1 MSNISENRINVVIT
15 PADITIIN
23 TSVASILSK
32 IPANTTLTDSQ
43 RGSYNAIDVTNKVF
57 AEDCL
62 MEAQTNGAGI
72 LNSYINLSFLQNDL
86 TVFEQLDQMESATLN
101 ILQRIKDAKRIAG
114 HEAYGV
120 ANSIYKA
127 FRSANEDGI
136 ANAKA
141 PYDRLKARYDAQ
153 TNVNNNA
160 GRPAD
165 TEV

>member
-1 MSNISENRINVVIT
+1 MSNISENKINVVIT
-15 PADITIIN
+15 PADITTIN
-23 TSVASILSK
+23 SSVATILSK
-32 IPANTTLTDSQ
+32 IPENTTLTDQQ
-43 RGSYNAIDVTNKVF
+43 RKDYNAIDVTNKVF

-62 MEAQTNGAGI
+62 MEGQNNGAGI
-72 LNSYINLSFLQNDL
+72 LNNYINLNFLQNDL
-86 TVFEQLDQMESATLN
+86 TVYQQLDQMESNILN

-127 FRSANEDGI
+127 FKSANEDGI

-141 PYDRLKARYDAQ
+141 PYDRLKVRYEAQ
-153 TNVNNNA
+153 SNVNNNA
-160 GRPAD
+160 GRPSE